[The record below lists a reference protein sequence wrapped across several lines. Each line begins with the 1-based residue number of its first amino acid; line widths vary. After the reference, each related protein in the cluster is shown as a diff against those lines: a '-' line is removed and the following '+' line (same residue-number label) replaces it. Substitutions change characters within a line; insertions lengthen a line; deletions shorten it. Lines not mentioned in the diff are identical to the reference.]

1 MEKGI
6 NSDKKKDFLPIV
18 LYIGVQIFISIVI
31 SVVFS
36 IKYGGDFIKNDRIY
50 GIYNANSLLFYSI
63 ILVVIFGA
71 MYWKK
76 LGEWIKKFDK
86 KKLLKLGMYALGF
99 LIINFLLSTLIA
111 SLNIKMSNQDALN
124 NAFDSTAILTFFP
137 VAFFIPFVE
146 EMVFRYSL
154 STIIKNKTVFIIVSS
169 LIFAVMH
176 GIGLVTILYFVL
188 GLMLSLIYLKYD
200 KNVLASTFVHMFNN
214 TISAIMSII

>member
-31 SVVFS
+31 SAVFS
-36 IKYGGDFIKNDRIY
+36 IKYGGDFIKNDRIS

-63 ILVVIFGA
+63 ILVVIFVA

-111 SLNIKMSNQDALN
+111 SLNIKMSNQDALK

-137 VAFFIPFVE
+137 VAILVPFVE

-200 KNVLASTFVHMFNN
+200 KNVLASAFVHMFNN
-214 TISAIMSII
+214 TISAITTII